1 MTLLPQVLLSGI
13 IFPLSSMAPGV
24 RWISYLLP
32 LTYFNQIAKGV
43 MLRGAGLGPVAQPV
57 VLLGVLGV
65 VVFGLAIVRFTR
77 DLAPARGAKEA
88 QPA

>member
-1 MTLLPQVLLSGI
+1 M
-13 IFPLSSMAPGV
+13 
-24 RWISYLLP
+24 
-32 LTYFNQIAKGV
+32 
-43 MLRGAGLGPVAQPV
+43 